1 MPSIEWCLVIKNW
14 SIKIVF
20 YELRQIHAGA
30 MFTINS
36 FSVLGMNVEEDF
48 LSSIFSLLCRKC
60 IFEASQE
67 TLNYTIDSRR
77 LHKPPSRITFS
88 VRSLNTKLDVNMFLP
103 FFFDNSRWGMRWMD
117 IYRLR
122 KERSRAIRRSCH
134 NICVKF
140 AMNFC
145 RVATLNSWIKIYY
158 QRHAGRWFIKDV
170 AHFHTMAEFG
180 KS

>member
-1 MPSIEWCLVIKNW
+1 
-14 SIKIVF
+14 
-20 YELRQIHAGA
+20 

-48 LSSIFSLLCRKC
+48 LSFIFSLLCRKC

-103 FFFDNSRWGMRWMD
+103 FFSTTHD
-117 IYRLR
+117 
-122 KERSRAIRRSCH
+122 EE
-134 NICVKF
+134 CVG
-140 AMNFC
+140 
-145 RVATLNSWIKIYY
+145 WI
-158 QRHAGRWFIKDV
+158 FIDC
-170 AHFHTMAEFG
+170 G
-180 KS
+180 KSDLER